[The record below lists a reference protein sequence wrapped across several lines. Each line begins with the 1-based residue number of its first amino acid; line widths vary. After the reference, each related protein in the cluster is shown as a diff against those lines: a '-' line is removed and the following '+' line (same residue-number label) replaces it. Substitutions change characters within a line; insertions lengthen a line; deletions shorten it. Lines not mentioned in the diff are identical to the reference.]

1 MKFTITIED
10 HDDEVT
16 VNVEAD
22 PPITNDTDMT
32 GAGQLLVAAMEA
44 IQQRLARKDTK

>member
-1 MKFTITIED
+1 MKFTITLED
-10 HDDEVT
+10 HGDEVT

-22 PPITNDTDMT
+22 PPIANDTDMT

-44 IQQRLARKDTK
+44 IQQRLAKGQSR